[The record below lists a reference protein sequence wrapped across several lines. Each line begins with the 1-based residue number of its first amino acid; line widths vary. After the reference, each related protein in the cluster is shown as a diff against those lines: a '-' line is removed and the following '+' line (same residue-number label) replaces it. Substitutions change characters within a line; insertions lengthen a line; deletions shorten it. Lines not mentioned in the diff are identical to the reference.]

1 MRPKQRGPHPL
12 AERVKAF
19 SMQAKALSTFYD
31 LVTSHFHLS
40 DLFGGPLDHHASP
53 VFNKSFC
60 PMQTGDLRRFI
71 YTIQPDGFFNRWT
84 EGVSERGERWEQNR
98 RRWQKRKGVS
108 LRRKEGGDV
117 KSEPRGAVMIGAVL
131 ARPTCAMPYVRWTAG
146 FGKNGPHSA
155 GFTQMLASAPHSS
168 RLWQRAGERRG
179 ATTGKRDRNLISH
192 H

>member
-1 MRPKQRGPHPL
+1 MSQATWPPPRLNESRP
-12 AERVKAF
+12 F
-19 SMQAKALSTFYD
+19 SLQAKALSAFYD

-40 DLFGGPLDHHASP
+40 DPFGGPLDHLASP
-53 VFNKSFC
+53 FFNKSFC
-60 PMQTGDLRRFI
+60 LIRARDHRRFI
-71 YTIQPDGFFNRWT
+71 YTIQPKGFLT
-84 EGVSERGERWEQNR
+84 AEPGERAR
-98 RRWQKRKGVS
+98 RVKGENGTGGDDRKGKGVS
-108 LRRKEGGDV
+108 LGRKGGGDV

-131 ARPTCAMPYVRWTAG
+131 ARPACAMLCVCWTTG
-146 FGKNGPHSA
+146 FSKKGPHSA